1 MELEL
6 KYAPADKSEADTIWE
21 DERLRR
27 YADPSTIETLL
38 MKAVY
43 FDTPD
48 GKLGENSIAV
58 RVRSEGERIFT
69 TLKGPGKAEG
79 GLHEREEINLPCE
92 ASCFIESPRELFKS
106 FEKGRE
112 LLELIGDE
120 PLVNLLEMR
129 FLRRRF
135 RINYGASIM
144 ELSIDTGK
152 IIGDGGEVP
161 ILELEIEL
169 FAGDSKDLIKFG
181 EKLSA
186 KYKLQPE
193 NRTKLA
199 RGVAVLK
206 KEISLPE

>member
-6 KYAPADKSEADTIWE
+6 KYVPVDKSEADAIWE

-27 YADPSTIETLL
+27 YADSSSIETLL

-43 FDTPD
+43 FDTPS
-48 GKLGENSIAV
+48 GKLGENSFAV

-69 TLKGPGKAEG
+69 TLKGPGTVEG

-112 LLELIGDE
+112 ILELIGDE

-135 RINYGASIM
+135 RINYGSSIM

-152 IIGDGGEVP
+152 MIGDGGEIP
-161 ILELEIEL
+161 ILELEVEL
-169 FAGDSKDLIKFG
+169 FAGDSKDLLKFG

-186 KYKLQPE
+186 KYNLKPE

-199 RGVAVLK
+199 RGFAVLK
-206 KEISLPE
+206 KEIPLIE